1 MHNET
6 TEGICIKIEFH
17 SQKNISLLQDGRRLF
32 VNSSNMAAVTSYEN
46 TLLWYGHIL
55 PVSDVAN
62 PSERTKTGLL
72 TVLYTKMSN
81 LEARTNMHGD
91 FELQTK
97 QRKQNETKIKRFR
110 RDTSQGRVVRSSV
123 SAETGSTSR
132 QSKVVLFH

>member
-1 MHNET
+1 M
-6 TEGICIKIEFH
+6 
-17 SQKNISLLQDGRRLF
+17 
-32 VNSSNMAAVTSYEN
+32 
-46 TLLWYGHIL
+46 
-55 PVSDVAN
+55 SDVAN

-123 SAETGSTSR
+123 SAEPGSTSW
-132 QSKVVLFH
+132 QSKGVLFHKAGISAKAASSNSALGSVSRTSRNFSGDINPFISSLRTCFKL